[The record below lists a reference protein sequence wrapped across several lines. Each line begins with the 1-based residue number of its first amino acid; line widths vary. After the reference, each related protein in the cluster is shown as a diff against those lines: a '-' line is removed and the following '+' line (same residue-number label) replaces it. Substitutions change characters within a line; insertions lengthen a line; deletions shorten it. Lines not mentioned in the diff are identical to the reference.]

1 MNRSLLQFFFAALLI
16 LSAAGESVRLFRF
29 VMLDVDGNRL
39 STCDGH
45 VTIVTVTTRSNEPK
59 AHQVGDRV
67 PNRCLGDPHYRLIT
81 VVNFQK
87 EINLFFRPVASAI
100 MRARLDSEAKRIRPI
115 YAAKHLSRNPRQDLF
130 AVADFDGTVART
142 FGISYAP
149 DEFAVFVLDGTG
161 HVRGRWNRIPLQTE
175 LAAALL

>member
-1 MNRSLLQFFFAALLI
+1 MNRRLLQFFFGLLV
-16 LSAAGESVRLFRF
+16 LSAAGESTSPYRF
-29 VMLDVDGNRL
+29 VLTDIDGNRL

-67 PNRCLGDPHYRLIT
+67 PNRCLGDTHYRLIT
-81 VVNFQK
+81 VINFQK
-87 EINLFFRPVASAI
+87 EINLLFRPVASAI
-100 MRARLDSEAKRIRPI
+100 MRARLDSEAKRIQPI
-115 YAAKHLSRNPRQDLF
+115 YAAKHISRNPRQDLF
-130 AVADFDGTVART
+130 AVADFDGTVASK

-149 DEFAVFVLDGTG
+149 DEFAVFVLDGAG
-161 HVRGRWNRIPLQTE
+161 HVRERWNRVPLQTE